1 MRRSAV
7 RNRRVMANSLPMTLR
22 VYRGLSS
29 AVVPLA
35 PALIKRRLKQGK
47 EDPARIG
54 ERRGLS
60 RDVRPPGPLVWIH
73 GASVGEVLAAA
84 ALIEKLRALNIRILL
99 TSGTVTSAA
108 IVAKRFPADVIHQY
122 VPYDAPRYVARF
134 LDHWRPSLALFI
146 ESDLWP
152 NLILASAARRLPM
165 VLINGRMSHRSFP
178 RWRRVSG
185 TISALL
191 GRFDVCRG
199 QSRVDPE
206 RFTALAS
213 RNVVITGNL
222 KLDVPAPPADFAKL
236 ERLMSMTRGRS
247 VIVAASTHPGEEA
260 ILIEAHRTLVGFFP
274 SLLTVAVPRH
284 PGRGEAIARTIAA
297 SGLQPGLRSREA
309 LPTATTDVYVADP
322 MGELGLFY
330 RLSPIVFMGGLL
342 VEHGGQ
348 NPIEAV
354 KLGAS
359 IVHGPHV
366 FNFTDVYEAL
376 DRAGGARQ
384 ADTLEALVKQLGQL
398 LADPAAR
405 EFSVGAAGRVVGELG
420 GALDRTLAAL
430 EPYLLQLRL
439 EMGAAVGGAGLLAP
453 GPRTACTIAR
463 G

>member
-1 MRRSAV
+1 
-7 RNRRVMANSLPMTLR
+7 MANPLPLTLR
-22 VYRGLSS
+22 VYRKLSF
-29 AVVPLA
+29 AVVPLT

-54 ERRGLS
+54 ERRGMS
-60 RDVRPPGPLVWIH
+60 RDIRPHGPLVWIH

-84 ALIEKLRALNIRILL
+84 ALIEKLRALGIRILL

-108 IVAKRFPADVIHQY
+108 IVAKRFPADIIHQY
-122 VPYDAPRYVARF
+122 VPYDSPRYVARF

-152 NLILASAARRLPM
+152 NIILSSAARRLPM

-191 GRFDVCRG
+191 GRFDVCLA
-199 QSRVDPE
+199 QSRLDAE
-206 RFTALAS
+206 RFAALGS
-213 RNVVITGNL
+213 RNVITTGNL
-222 KLDVPAPPADFAKL
+222 KLDVAAPPADPAKL
-236 ERLMSMTRGRS
+236 ERLMAVTRGRPI
-247 VIVAASTHPGEEA
+247 IVAASTHPGEEDIVLA
-260 ILIEAHRTLVGFFP
+260 AHRALAGFFP
-274 SLLTVAVPRH
+274 SLLSVIVPRH
-284 PGRGEAIARTIAA
+284 PNRGEAIAGVIAA
-297 SGLQPGLRSREA
+297 SGLRGALRSREE
-309 LPTATTDVYVADP
+309 LPTAATDVYVADT

-330 RLSPIVFMGGLL
+330 RLAPIVFMGGSL

-384 ADTLEALVKQLGQL
+384 VDTPEALVKQLGQL
-398 LADPAAR
+398 LSNPAAR
-405 EFSVGAAGRVVGELG
+405 ESSVAASGRVIGELG

-430 EPYLLQLRL
+430 EPYLLQVRL
-439 EMGAAVGGAGLLAP
+439 EMGAANA
-453 GPRTACTIAR
+453 
-463 G
+463 

>member
-1 MRRSAV
+1 
-7 RNRRVMANSLPMTLR
+7 MANTLPMTLR
-22 VYRGLSS
+22 FYRRLSV
-29 AVVPLA
+29 AMVPLA

-54 ERRGLS
+54 ERRGMS
-60 RDVRPPGPLVWIH
+60 RDVRPHGPLVWIH

-84 ALIEKLRALNIRILL
+84 GLIEKLRALNIRILL

-108 IVAKRFPADVIHQY
+108 IVAKRFPADIIHQY
-122 VPYDAPRYVARF
+122 VPYDSPRYVARF

-152 NLILASAARRLPM
+152 NLILSSAARRLPM

-178 RWRRVSG
+178 RWRRVTA

-191 GRFDVCRG
+191 GRFDVCLA
-199 QSRVDPE
+199 QSDVDAE
-206 RFTALAS
+206 RFSALGS
-213 RNVVITGNL
+213 RNVVTTGNL
-222 KLDVPAPPADFAKL
+222 KLDVPAPPADAAKL
-236 ERLMSMTRGRS
+236 ERLMSVTRGRPI
-247 VIVAASTHPGEEA
+247 IVAASTHPGEEELLLA
-260 ILIEAHRTLVGFFP
+260 AHRALAGFFP
-274 SLLTVAVPRH
+274 SLLSVIVPRH
-284 PGRGEAIARTIAA
+284 AHRGEAIARTISA
-297 SGLQPGLRSREA
+297 SGLQVRLRSREE
-309 LPTATTDVYVADP
+309 LPTAATDIYLADT

-330 RLSPIVFMGGLL
+330 RLAPIVFMGGSL

-348 NPIEAV
+348 NPIEAI

-376 DRAGGARQ
+376 DDAGGARR
-384 ADTLEALVKQLGQL
+384 ADTQEALVKQLGQL
-398 LADPAAR
+398 LADPVAR
-405 EFSVGAAGRVVGELG
+405 ESSVAASERVVEQLG

-439 EMGAAVGGAGLLAP
+439 EMGAANA
-453 GPRTACTIAR
+453 
-463 G
+463 